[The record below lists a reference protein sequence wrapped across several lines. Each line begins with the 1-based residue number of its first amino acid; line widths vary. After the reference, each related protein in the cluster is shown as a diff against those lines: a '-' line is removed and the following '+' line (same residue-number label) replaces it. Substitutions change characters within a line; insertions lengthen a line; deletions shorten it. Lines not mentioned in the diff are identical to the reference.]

1 MKKTYLFLFLPAV
14 IICFLSACSAAAGSN
29 ENKEKKEKKE
39 APLVEGESVEAT
51 EEATKAVSYRSN
63 PQVTDDKMLTKKGQK
78 HRDAKGEATLKQIN
92 EINKTYMIGPVKLTV
107 KEAKIIHLTP
117 DYSMIDYFHVL
128 THKKEFNFVKVWVE
142 IENTSE
148 QPVHF
153 APIALFETSTGE
165 KFDWQKDIYL
175 EGLNGKLE
183 ARAVKKGN
191 LGFILNAGSHDE
203 EHSEES
209 QTEELPDWVKLITSD
224 VFDKEE
230 KLIEKSKEIRIEL

>member
-29 ENKEKKEKKE
+29 ENKEKK
-39 APLVEGESVEAT
+39 AALLVEGESVEAT
-51 EEATKAVSYRSN
+51 EDANKAVSYRPN
-63 PQVTDDKMLTKKGQK
+63 PQVTDDKMLTEIGQK
-78 HRDAKGEATLKQIN
+78 HRDAKGEATLKQIK
-92 EINKTYMIGPVKLTV
+92 EINKTYMIGPVKLIV
-107 KEAKIIHLTP
+107 KEAKIIHLIP

-175 EGLNGKLE
+175 EGLNGNLE
-183 ARAVKKGN
+183 ADAVKKGN

-209 QTEELPDWVKLITSD
+209 QTEELPDWVTLITSD

-230 KLIEKSKEIRIEL
+230 KLIEKSQEIRIGL